1 MRAILHKLLD
11 LAGKVILPTRRLARP
26 LALPAQPDIRHA
38 LTPAN
43 LKARLTSLT
52 ITQSQFAQLCD
63 VRPNT
68 VSNWASGRTRMN
80 HAAELV
86 LQVLEAD
93 RRAAQYVASRRTRGR
108 PRGKPFAQGN
118 PYRFGDKRRTI
129 YVAAAQ
135 MERAAA

>member
-1 MRAILHKLLD
+1 MSAMRAMLHKLMD
-11 LAGKVILPTRRLARP
+11 LASTWLSPTQAV
-26 LALPAQPDIRHA
+26 ALQAQPDIRHA
-38 LTPAN
+38 LTHTN

-63 VRPNT
+63 VHPNT
-68 VSNWASGRTRMN
+68 VSNWANGRTRMN

-93 RRAAQYVASRRTRGR
+93 QRAAQYVASQRTRGR

-118 PYRFGDKRRTI
+118 PIASATSGARS
-129 YVAAAQ
+129 
-135 MERAAA
+135 M